1 MPKLSQKPGFL
12 AEAEGAIAWGKE
24 TRVSYLHLGEDT
36 QIIIETR
43 FLDTYLQIG
52 TREKSHQ

>member
-1 MPKLSQKPGFL
+1 M